1 MELIQNMIQAV
12 SPILAGAFWVL
23 AALVFVAAFMRN
35 AAAKTFLE
43 LVTNT
48 TRKPD
53 DVKPFSTSIST
64 KTQTRHYAS
73 GRAS

>member
-1 MELIQNMIQAV
+1 MELIQNIIQMV
-12 SPILAGAFWVL
+12 SPFLAGAFWVL
-23 AALVFVAAFMRN
+23 AALVFVAAFVRN

-48 TRKPD
+48 ARKPD

-64 KTQTRHYAS
+64 ETQVRHDAS